1 MKEFKNVI
9 LYDWVDFFKSISTAL
24 DLIGQN
30 RKNRNHDLKEKAKNV
45 FGEGHAIYTY
55 SEIDPFSF
63 IYTLAQ
69 RNTTNQKKSVFQ
81 SCIDVFELETKLP
94 TDWYFPTPTPQT
106 KSLFYNKGKY
116 ADSNGNTFS
125 VDILWDLFSDVVND
139 KNLDENNFK
148 DVLSIVNVGVVKFT
162 QTLFLI
168 NAKKFLPIDERTTGI
183 LTNSIN
189 PTKEIKKLGLPK
201 YQEFLNFYKKT
212 FPECY
217 PYEINL
223 FLSQFTGNGKQI
235 PLKKGFCQVST
246 MVDGQNKKDYYDD
259 FIRNNAVRAGSSGE
273 HKTRGGEYPLEKVFD
288 GDVVL
293 VRRGT
298 KNMAGIGVIIDNE
311 YLEDGYDDDKAIKI
325 VWINKSQRKLNNAL
339 GDWTG
344 FNLAT
349 DNTIR
354 KIKEVYT
361 DTFDLIDSLTSP
373 NNNTVENKNTINNM
387 TNNNLNQIL
396 YGPPGTGKT
405 HRLKNEF
412 FDKFTLKKPS
422 LSREQFLEFFASE
435 MNWWQ
440 IISVVVYDLESAKV
454 NDIYDH
460 ELVKVKE
467 KLSNSRTVTSTI
479 WEQLQRHT
487 TLDCKNVNVKIK
499 DRSEPLYF
507 SKDEKSNWTIDSEL
521 LKQYYPKAFE
531 ILDYIQNFTGNEDIV
546 LKNYDL
552 VTFHQSFSYEDFI
565 EGIKPKLEDGE
576 TELNF
581 EIKDGIFKKIC
592 LKAEANPN
600 NNYAIFIDEINRGN
614 VSAIFGELITLIE
627 EDKRLGAKNELKIKL
642 PYSKSEF
649 GVPSNLY
656 IIGTMNTADRSVEA
670 LDTALRR
677 RFCFVE
683 MMPDLEVVSGKNFT
697 DYDRVQIMKK
707 INQRI
712 ELLLDRN
719 YTLGHSYFIKEDFTN
734 SFKDEIIPLLQEY
747 FYNDCGKIGLILG
760 RGFVREKEISKNNN
774 ASLFADFD
782 TKNEVDIIKSYEII
796 PFDEIDF
803 KIAIE
808 TLLA

>member
-1 MKEFKNVI
+1 MTEFKNVN
-9 LYDWVDFFKSISTAL
+9 LYDWVDFFKSITVAI

-30 RKNRNHDLKEKAKNV
+30 KENRNTNLKEMAKNV
-45 FGEGHAIYTY
+45 FGETHAIYTY
-55 SEIDPFSF
+55 PEIDPFSF

-69 RNTTNQKKSVFQ
+69 RNTTNQKNSVFQ
-81 SCIDVFELETKLP
+81 LCIDVFELKIKLP

-116 ADSNGNTFS
+116 ADNNGNTFS
-125 VDILWDLFSDVVND
+125 VDILWDLFSDIVND
-139 KNLDENNFK
+139 KNLNENNFK

-168 NAKKFLPIDERTTGI
+168 NAKKFLPIDERTTTI
-183 LTNSIN
+183 LPNSIN
-189 PTKEIKKLGLPK
+189 PTKEINKLGLPK
-201 YQEFLNFYKKT
+201 YQEFLMFYNKT

-223 FLSQFTGNGKQI
+223 FLSKFTGNGKQI
-235 PLKKGFCQVST
+235 ALKKNFCQVST
-246 MVDGQNKKDYYDD
+246 MVDGQNKRDYYDD

-288 GDVVL
+288 GDIVL

-344 FNLAT
+344 FNIAT
-349 DNTIR
+349 PNTIQ
-354 KIKEVYT
+354 KVKEVYS
-361 DTFDLIDSLTSP
+361 DTFELIDSLTKSNSNTISDKNTP
-373 NNNTVENKNTINNM
+373 NNMAND
-387 TNNNLNQIL
+387 NLNQIL

-405 HRLKNEF
+405 HKLQNEF
-412 FDKFTLKKPS
+412 FEKFTLKASS
-422 LSREQFLEFFASE
+422 LSRDQFLENLVSE
-435 MNWWQ
+435 LSWWQ
-440 IISVVVYDLESAKV
+440 VISIALFDLETAKV
-454 NDIYDH
+454 NEIYDH
-460 ELVKVKE
+460 ELIRIKE
-467 KLSNSRTVTSTI
+467 KLSSSNTIRPTI
-479 WEQLQRHT
+479 WGQLQRHT
-487 TLDCKNVNVKIK
+487 ILSCSYVNVKE
-499 DRSEPLYF
+499 RSEPLYF
-507 SKDEKSNWTIDSEL
+507 SKDKESNWTIDIDL
-521 LKQYYPKAFE
+521 LNQYYPEALD
-531 ILDYIQNFTGNEDIV
+531 ILESIQNFTGNEGIV
-546 LKNYDL
+546 IKNYDF

-576 TELNF
+576 TELGF
-581 EIKDGIFKKIC
+581 EIKDGIFKKLC
-592 LKAEANPN
+592 LKAEADPD

-627 EDKRLGAKNELKIKL
+627 EDKRLGAKNGFKIKL
-642 PYSKSEF
+642 PYSKREF
-649 GVPSNLY
+649 GVPINLY
-656 IIGTMNTADRSVEA
+656 IIGTMNTADRSIEA

-683 MMPDLEVVSGKNFT
+683 MMPNPEVVREKNFT
-697 DYDRVQIMKK
+697 DYSRVQIMEI

-719 YTLGHSYFIKEDFTN
+719 YTLGHSYFIKKDFEN
-734 SFKDEIIPLLQEY
+734 SFKNEIIPLLQEY
-747 FYNDCGKIGLILG
+747 FYNDCGKIGLVLG
-760 RGFVREKEISKNNN
+760 KGFVREKQISNKNN
-774 ASLFADFD
+774 SVFADFD
-782 TKNEVDIIKSYEII
+782 IKNEVDIVKSYELT
-796 PFDEIDF
+796 PFDEINF
-803 KIAIE
+803 ETAIE